1 MTPGGGRGWFH
12 RKRSQ
17 PADPPTPETSSAPK
31 PPSRRQSDRRS
42 HQLVWLSRERR
53 SAEPSTQSNA
63 PLEPAV
69 TLARSAAPPQQPG
82 DPFQQRVEP
91 VLSAGEVPQQ
101 SPRGPADNEI
111 RTSAGIDWDAE
122 TAAALSGDGEAMHH
136 SSGPN
141 ALDAHAAPD
150 QLLEDL
156 IREIVG
162 DAAVDTASS
171 LHAPRPIMGTEE
183 PLPPTPAGAES
194 PHSDPGHDALSSEVP
209 GSDLPS
215 VPSSACRA
223 PARRTL
229 THRSPTCAAPISR
242 APRVRI
248 GRSRTPRSQACEPL
262 GREVPRQEAPHATVT
277 SASVDEYRP
286 VDIRLPPTT
295 PQQPRTS
302 SPNPPHR
309 PRRRAKMRTH
319 RARVRR
325 RSRSRRRHRC
335 PQRRE

>member
-12 RKRSQ
+12 RRRSQ
-17 PADPPTPETSSAPK
+17 PADPPAPETSSALK
-31 PPSRRQSDRRS
+31 PPADPDPIAEAPARLALRLTIRRCAPTQSD
-42 HQLVWLSRERR
+42 
-53 SAEPSTQSNA
+53 A

-69 TLARSAAPPQQPG
+69 TLARSAAPPQEPG

-91 VLSAGEVPQQ
+91 VLSAGEVAQQ
-101 SPRGPADNEI
+101 QPGGPPVGEI
-111 RTSAGIDWDAE
+111 RPTAGIDWDAE

-136 SSGPN
+136 SSGPT

-171 LHAPRPIMGTEE
+171 LHAPRPIMGTEA

-194 PHSDPGHDALSSEVP
+194 PHTDPGHDALRSEVS

-215 VPSSACRA
+215 SSAPASSAPSSSA
-223 PARRTL
+223 P
-229 THRSPTCAAPISR
+229 HSDAPISDM
-242 APRVRI
+242 
-248 GRSRTPRSQACEPL
+248 RSPDLPSSEGPNREEPNSEEPSFVPL
-262 GREVPRQEAPHATVT
+262 GREATRREAPHATVT

-286 VDIRLPPTT
+286 STSAFRPPAPATTHEQSQPAASLPPTSQEVDS
-295 PQQPRTS
+295 PSAAS
-302 SPNPPHR
+302 SAGHG
-309 PRRRAKMRTH
+309 RAAH
-319 RARVRR
+319 AH
-325 RSRSRRRHRC
+325 SRRG
-335 PQRRE
+335 